1 VVVGAGLGG
10 LSAACHLLG
19 AGWDVRVIE
28 RLAGP
33 GGRAGRLERDGF
45 RFDTGPIVLTMPDL
59 LEATFA
65 AAGEPMASH
74 LRLTRLDPA
83 YRACFADGSEL
94 RVRAGRTEMADEVAA
109 VCGAEEAE
117 RFLRYC
123 DWLGRLCRLE
133 MDSFLDRNYD
143 HPTDLLRPVGPA
155 LALLRLGALRRLDGV
170 VRHAFRDE
178 RMRRLFS
185 FQALYAGVAPQRAL
199 GVLAVIGYMDVV
211 AGVWATEGGM
221 HAVAEGLAGA
231 VLAAGGRID
240 YGTPVETVV
249 TAGGDRGPVQ
259 GVRVAG
265 DVVPADAVVVNAD
278 LPGGYALVPGLAPPG
293 RVRRAHCS
301 PSAVVWH
308 AGVRGVPGDGIA
320 HHNIHFS
327 GPWAEAFRALDEGR
341 RMPDPSLL
349 VSVPTLSDPG
359 LAPEGSS
366 VLYTLEPVPNLTS
379 PLDWSQLRAVVRDE
393 LAARVA
399 ALGYPVEVVTE
410 ELVDPTDWAAQGLV
424 AGTPFSFSHRFLQ
437 SGPFRP
443 ANVDARVPGLVF
455 VGTGTVPGVGIPM
468 VLLSGRLAAERL
480 GSAA

>member
-28 RLAGP
+28 RLPGP

-45 RFDTGPIVLTMPDL
+45 RFDTGPTVLTMPGL

-65 AAGEPMASH
+65 AAGRPMAAH
-74 LRLTRLDPA
+74 LRLSRLDPA

-94 RVRAGRTEMADEVAA
+94 RVRAERSEMAEEVAA
-109 VCGAEEAE
+109 VCGADEAE
-117 RFLRYC
+117 RFVRYC
-123 DWLGRLCRLE
+123 DWLGRLCRVE
-133 MDSFLDRNYD
+133 MDGFLARNYD
-143 HPTDLLRPVGPA
+143 HATDLLRPVGPA
-155 LALLRLGALRRLDGV
+155 FALLRLGALRRLDGV
-170 VRHAFRDE
+170 VRRAFRDE

-211 AGVWATEGGM
+211 AGVWAAEGGM
-221 HAVAEGLAGA
+221 HAVAEALAGA
-231 VLAAGGRID
+231 VVAAGGRID
-240 YGTPVETVV
+240 YGTPVEAVV
-249 TAGGDRGPVQ
+249 TTGGDRGPVR

-278 LPGGYALVPGLAPPG
+278 LPGGYALVPGLRPPA

-308 AGVRGVPGDGIA
+308 AGVRGVPGAGVA
-320 HHNIHFS
+320 HHNIHFA
-327 GPWAEAFRALDEGR
+327 GPWASAFRALDDGR

-349 VSVPTLSDPG
+349 VSVPTVSDPG
-359 LAPEGSS
+359 LAPQGSS
-366 VLYTLEPVPNLTS
+366 VLYTLEPVPNLTA
-379 PLDWSQLRAVVRDE
+379 PLDWSRLRGVVRDE
-393 LAARVA
+393 LATRVA
-399 ALGYPVEVVTE
+399 ALGYPVDVVTE
-410 ELVDPTDWAAQGLV
+410 EVVDPTDWAAQGMV
-424 AGTPFSFSHRFLQ
+424 AGTPFSLSHRFLQ

-443 ANVDARVPGLVF
+443 PNVDARVPGLVF